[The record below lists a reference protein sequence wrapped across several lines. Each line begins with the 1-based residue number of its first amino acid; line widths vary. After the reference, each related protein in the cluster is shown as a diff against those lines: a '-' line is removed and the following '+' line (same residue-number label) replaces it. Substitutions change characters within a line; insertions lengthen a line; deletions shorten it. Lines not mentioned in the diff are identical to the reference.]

1 MEEIKFE
8 LEQFINTVKDELFQ
22 YEDGEKL
29 FSTWHNGF
37 NELLEKNEL
46 SKINLK
52 TINNIKY
59 FVIYDELEIISIVEE
74 FVESY
79 DDNNLKDYFNTFK

>member
-8 LEQFINTVKDELFQ
+8 LQQFKDTVKDELLQ
-22 YEDGEKL
+22 YDDGEKL
-29 FSTWHNGF
+29 FAVWLEGF
-37 NELLEKNEL
+37 NELLDKNQI

-52 TINNIKY
+52 FINNKKY

-74 FVESY
+74 FVEAY
-79 DDNNLKDYFNTFK
+79 DDNTMKDYFNTFK